1 MEASNY
7 SNPITKIL
15 IIEDDEE
22 MRSLLRD
29 FVEEEGYEAD
39 TVGNGY
45 EAFRK
50 LVKEPF
56 DLVVTDVRMPGLTG
70 LDILPRIRKLQP
82 GIPIIVI
89 TAFGS
94 EEVYRRALE
103 RGATAYLEKP
113 IHFQKLREVI
123 HQMVSSS
130 FNPHP
135 PLGREE
141 QEGEK

>member
-1 MEASNY
+1 MVS
-7 SNPITKIL
+7 IL
-15 IIEDDEE
+15 IVEDDEE
-22 MRSLLRD
+22 MGFLLRD
-29 FVEEEGYEAD
+29 FVEEEGYKAD
-39 TVGNGY
+39 AVMNGY

-56 DLVVTDVRMPGLTG
+56 DLVITDIRMPGLTG

-94 EEVYRRALE
+94 EEVHRKALE

-113 IHFQKLREVI
+113 IHFQHLRELI
-123 HQMVSSS
+123 HKMVSSP
-130 FNPHP
+130 FHP
-135 PLGREE
+135 DSPLEREE
-141 QEGEK
+141 IEGKR